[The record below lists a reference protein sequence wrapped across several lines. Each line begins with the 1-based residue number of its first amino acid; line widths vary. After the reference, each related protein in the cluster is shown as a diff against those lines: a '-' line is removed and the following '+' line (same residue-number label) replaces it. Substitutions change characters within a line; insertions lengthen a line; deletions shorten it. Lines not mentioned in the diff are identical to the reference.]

1 MAAAVVLDPQRIPP
15 GLNDSKKLSE
25 ARRLELNDAL
35 LACADVASSAV
46 DLACAILGENPATSL
61 VELQETANT
70 IVNSLMISANT
81 CEETCDIGAQIDA
94 AITTKLG
101 E

>member
-1 MAAAVVLDPQRIPP
+1 MFGYSASLPPQERCSHP
-15 GLNDSKKLSE
+15 
-25 ARRLELNDAL
+25 RL
-35 LACADVASSAV
+35 SSAV
-46 DLACAILGENPATSL
+46 NLACAILGENPATSL
-61 VELQETANT
+61 AELQETANT
-70 IVNSLMISANT
+70 VVNSLMISANT

>member
-1 MAAAVVLDPQRIPP
+1 
-15 GLNDSKKLSE
+15 
-25 ARRLELNDAL
+25 
-35 LACADVASSAV
+35 
-46 DLACAILGENPATSL
+46 
-61 VELQETANT
+61 VELRAEAEV